1 MAIGQVFK
9 RNSAGIRQLLQ
20 SDSCLK
26 VMEKYAS
33 DMADGGDVRPF
44 IGYDRA
50 KCFITKKRKKK

>member
-9 RNSAGIRQLLQ
+9 KNSAGIRQLLQ

-26 VMEKYAS
+26 VMEDYAS
-33 DMADGGDVRPF
+33 DMADGGEVRPF
-44 IGYDRA
+44 IGFDRA